1 MLVISCDTC
10 CHRNSD
16 HCADC
21 LVTFLCDRDEDDA
34 VVLDLAEERAVRL
47 LVGAGLVPGL
57 AHRATGT

>member
-16 HCADC
+16 HCSDC
-21 LVTFLCDRDEDDA
+21 VVTFFCDREQGDA
-34 VVLDLAEERAVRL
+34 VVLDLDEERAMRL
-47 LVGAGLVPGL
+47 LAGAGLVPRL